1 MFYRQIK
8 YFQFLLKSSNQH
20 GVHSPFVYQIVT
32 KCLYKKIDKNSWK
45 TFQTFKN
52 KLLKNKLLKNK
63 KIKNSHKKAKILL
76 KLIHYFKPKSNL
88 EIANSLDL
96 GVITLAMNFSN
107 LFVTTI
113 ANTPLE
119 ISEVT
124 LNRKFDCVF
133 FHKNQTTLKTFNTCL
148 KTINN
153 NSFFIFNDIYEN
165 SETIKNW
172 SSIKNH
178 PKVKVSLDLF
188 YFGVIFFRKEQA
200 KEHFKIRI

>member
-1 MFYRQIK
+1 MFYRQRK

-20 GVHSPFVYQIVT
+20 GVHSPFIYQLVT

-45 TFQTFKN
+45 TFQKSN
-52 KLLKNKLLKNK
+52 NELLKNK

-76 KLIHYFKPKSNL
+76 KLIHYFKPKNNL
-88 EIANSLDL
+88 EITSSLDL
-96 GVITLAMNFSN
+96 AVIKHAINSSN
-107 LFVTTI
+107 TCVTTI
-113 ANTPLE
+113 ANTPTE

-124 LNRKFDCVF
+124 LNRKFDCIY
-133 FHKNQTTLKTFNTCL
+133 FHKNQITLKTFNTCL

-153 NSFFIFNDIYEN
+153 NSFFIFNDIYGS

-188 YFGVIFFRKEQA
+188 YFGVIFFKKEQA
-200 KEHFKIRI
+200 KEHFKIRV

>member
-1 MFYRQIK
+1 MFYQQRK

-20 GVHSPFVYQIVT
+20 GVHSPFVYQLIT
-32 KCLYKKIDKNSWK
+32 KCLYKKIDKDSWK
-45 TFQTFKN
+45 TFQTSN
-52 KLLKNKLLKNK
+52 NKLLKNK

-76 KLIHYFKPKSNL
+76 KLIHYFKPKNNL

-96 GVITLAMNFSN
+96 EVTALAMNFSN
-107 LFVTTI
+107 SCVTTI

-124 LNRKFDCVF
+124 LNRKFDCIY
-133 FHKNQTTLKTFNTCL
+133 FHKNQITLKTFNTCL

>member
-1 MFYRQIK
+1 MFYRQRK

-20 GVHSPFVYQIVT
+20 GVHSPFVYQLIT

-45 TFQTFKN
+45 NFQKSNNELLKNFKN
-52 KLLKNKLLKNK
+52 KNL
-63 KIKNSHKKAKILL
+63 IISHKKMRILL
-76 KLIHYFKPKSNL
+76 KLIQYFKPKNNL
-88 EIANSLDL
+88 EIVGSLNL
-96 GVITLAMNFSN
+96 GVIALAMNSSN
-107 LFVTTI
+107 SCVTTI
-113 ANTPLE
+113 ANTPKE

-124 LNRKFDCVF
+124 LNRKFDCVY
-133 FHKNQTTLKTFNTCL
+133 FHKNQITLKTFNTCL

-153 NSFFIFNDIYEN
+153 NSFFIFNDIYGS

-172 SSIKNH
+172 SSIKKH
-178 PKVKVSLDLF
+178 PTVKVSLDLF

>member
-1 MFYRQIK
+1 MFYRQRK

-20 GVHSPFVYQIVT
+20 GVHSPFVYQLVT

-45 TFQTFKN
+45 TFQKSN
-52 KLLKNKLLKNK
+52 NELLKNK

-76 KLIHYFKPKSNL
+76 KLIHYFKPKNNL
-88 EIANSLDL
+88 EITSSLDL
-96 GVITLAMNFSN
+96 AVIKHAMNSRN
-107 LFVTTI
+107 TCVTTI
-113 ANTPLE
+113 ANTPTE

-124 LNRKFDCVF
+124 LNRKFDCIY
-133 FHKNQTTLKTFNTCL
+133 FHKNQITLKTFNTCL

-200 KEHFKIRI
+200 KEHFKIRV

>member
-1 MFYRQIK
+1 MFYRQRK

-20 GVHSPFVYQIVT
+20 GVHSPFVYQLVT

-45 TFQTFKN
+45 TFQN
-52 KLLKNKLLKNK
+52 SSNKLLKNK

-76 KLIHYFKPKSNL
+76 KLIHYFKPKNNL

-96 GVITLAMNFSN
+96 EVTALAMNFSN
-107 LFVTTI
+107 SCVTTI

-124 LNRKFDCVF
+124 LNRKFDCVY
-133 FHKNQTTLKTFNTCL
+133 FHKNQITLKTFNTCL

-153 NSFFIFNDIYEN
+153 NSFFILNDIYGN

>member
-1 MFYRQIK
+1 MFYRQRK

-20 GVHSPFVYQIVT
+20 GVHSPFVYQLIT
-32 KCLYKKIDKNSWK
+32 KCLYKKIDKDSWK
-45 TFQTFKN
+45 TFQTSN
-52 KLLKNKLLKNK
+52 NKLLKNK

-76 KLIHYFKPKSNL
+76 KLIHYFKPKNNL

-96 GVITLAMNFSN
+96 EVTALAMNFSN
-107 LFVTTI
+107 SCVTTI

-124 LNRKFDCVF
+124 LNRKFDCVY
-133 FHKNQTTLKTFNTCL
+133 FHKNQITLKTFNTCL
-148 KTINN
+148 KAINN

>member
-1 MFYRQIK
+1 MFYRQRK

-20 GVHSPFVYQIVT
+20 GVHSPFVYQLVT

-45 TFQTFKN
+45 TFQTSN
-52 KLLKNKLLKNK
+52 NKLLKNK

-76 KLIHYFKPKSNL
+76 KLIHYFKPKNNL

-96 GVITLAMNFSN
+96 EVTALAMNFSYSC
-107 LFVTTI
+107 VTAI

-124 LNRKFDCVF
+124 LNRKFDCVY
-133 FHKNQTTLKTFNTCL
+133 FHKNQITLKTFNTCL
-148 KTINN
+148 KAINN